1 MKFFKN
7 IKVKIKLTLSY
18 LIIAILIPI
27 VGILGV
33 TSLKVIDANS
43 QKMYNSNLKSII
55 TLMDMKQKLIKI
67 NSDTIEY
74 VYVGDNSKKD
84 TIKKSI
90 QTNDN
95 DTTNYIG
102 NYEKISKNVSK
113 TQSWVVFKGQF
124 NNYKETREEIIKFI
138 DNGNMD
144 EALKQ
149 YKKMSTIA
157 DAMITNL
164 DSIINSNL
172 NNANNFNIANHQIF
186 INDNIILWIIII
198 VGLTIAVLMGYI
210 MSQDIDKCLRR
221 MKDQAKY
228 MAEFDFSHEFKMS
241 RKDDFGITAMAL
253 SKAQG
258 NIRELIKM
266 ISENS
271 QNMSAQSQE
280 LSAITEELNLKT
292 ENINNAVNNI
302 TIDIQETSASSEEIT
317 ASIEEIDSG
326 VNELSSRAVNGNDI
340 ADKSKIRATNVQKN
354 SKMAVKEVQE
364 LYLDKKEKVVK
375 AIENGKVVN
384 NIEVMANTI
393 DSIAEQTNL
402 LALNAA
408 IEAARAGENG
418 KGFAVVAEEVR
429 KLAEQSS
436 NAVDGIQN
444 TIKKVNEAFENL
456 SDYSSEVLK
465 FINEKID
472 SKFKEFEGWGSQYYE
487 DANFINGISKEI
499 ASMSEQITSTVNQV
513 SQAAQTMAEAAQK
526 SSNNTETIKNSINE
540 ITNSV
545 KQVTGTSQNQAVL
558 AKKLNENIKKFKI

>member
-1 MKFFKN
+1 M
-7 IKVKIKLTLSY
+7 
-18 LIIAILIPI
+18 IIAILIPI